1 MSYQYQRSSLTGS
14 SSLSN
19 LTVDPSITPQPVVMT
34 KGRKIKSSL
43 KKLEK
48 DQDEMFEL

>member
-1 MSYQYQRSSLTGS
+1 MSYQYQKNSLTGS

-34 KGRKIKSSL
+34 KGRKVKSSL
-43 KKLEK
+43 KKLERQ
-48 DQDEMFEL
+48 QDEIFEL